1 MLRCSCEV
9 GEQWRRMG
17 AAWEWDVARLFAGG
31 GARVRAEDVT
41 WEWGVAWRSGAAW
54 QGVAWQGRA

>member
-1 MLRCSCEV
+1 
-9 GEQWRRMG
+9 MG